1 MGVSIVAGAQRLS
14 LPRPDWIETLGH
26 VADAAAGVELRTG
39 ADCRAAGRR
48 RLSRLEPRPDRWR
61 TFMSSGIDKHANR
74 SALSRRPFVIR
85 KPDSLSRRAYEEVV
99 RTGKKTILHALDELI
114 NSRAST
120 LNFETCYRAAYNLTM
135 RKQGDWV
142 LAEAVGALRRLNL
155 KPYDDERYWKVATAI
170 DDVLMFPNKTLATGE
185 GRETTLQTARRLRGE
200 RALQL
205 WRLLTTKWAAGLG
218 RVDIWKARVA
228 EWRLAFDTVCFRPDE
243 SGARHA
249 RRHFLATARL
259 HSYS

>member
-1 MGVSIVAGAQRLS
+1 
-14 LPRPDWIETLGH
+14 
-26 VADAAAGVELRTG
+26 
-39 ADCRAAGRR
+39 
-48 RLSRLEPRPDRWR
+48 
-61 TFMSSGIDKHANR
+61 
-74 SALSRRPFVIR
+74 
-85 KPDSLSRRAYEEVV
+85 
-99 RTGKKTILHALDELI
+99 
-114 NSRAST
+114 
-120 LNFETCYRAAYNLTM
+120 M

-228 EWRLAFDTVCFRPDE
+228 EWRLARPVA
-243 SGARHA
+243 SGPRAGAR
-249 RRHFLATARL
+249 TPDARL
-259 HSYS
+259 CHRQAPQLFVTDTQLTRVCRVVPVVKHRMCTDGKNQPHSDLV